1 MDEEGCAY
9 TIGENLAGQVGTQDL
24 SPIYAPHKLGFMNKI
39 NFVKISAGFQHS
51 LFLTDEGEVYGCG
64 KSDKLQLGEEYLK
77 SYNSAK
83 TLKEIGLGV
92 QKLNLD
98 IPKGE
103 KIIDISAGKYH
114 STLLMSKNL
123 Y

>member
-9 TIGENLAGQVGTQDL
+9 TIGENLAGQIGTQDL
-24 SPIYAPHKLGFMNKI
+24 SPIYAPHKLVFMNKI

-83 TLKEIGLGV
+83 TLKDIGLGV

-114 STLLMSKNL
+114 SALLMGKNL

>member
-1 MDEEGCAY
+1 
-9 TIGENLAGQVGTQDL
+9 
-24 SPIYAPHKLGFMNKI
+24 MNKM